1 MNKGV
6 IVGRLTRNPELRYTN
21 QNKAVTKISIA
32 CNNAKDDT
40 TFLNIT
46 IFGKMAETVNNY
58 CSKGDLLGVSYI
70 VKNNT
75 WTDKELKKH
84 FDYIFIAN
92 KVTFLATTKKENNI
106 ENENK
111 DVFEEFGEEIKDEDL
126 PF

>member
-32 CNNAKDDT
+32 CNNSKDDT

-111 DVFEEFGEEIKDEDL
+111 DIFEEFGEEIKDEDL